1 MGISRRFKRSLICV
15 ALGAVVNFAM
25 PSLLWAQDAP
35 AAPVAASAQVLP
47 ADSLYALSVPL
58 TDAQG
63 RSFDFQELAGK
74 PLLVTM
80 FYGDCTVACP
90 IIMQNL
96 QRTMAEVK
104 PQAGQLSVLM
114 VSLNPEHD
122 NSASLLHLSQKH
134 QLDEQFFRLAVSTD
148 DGHTRALAAALKI
161 KYRLLENGEISHNT
175 RVALLNASGQVLAAS
190 TQLQATPDPLLV
202 KQIRQALK

>member
-1 MGISRRFKRSLICV
+1 MPIRRRFNRSLSCA
-15 ALGAVVNFAM
+15 ALCAAVSFAT
-25 PSLLWAQDAP
+25 PSLLWAQ
-35 AAPVAASAQVLP
+35 VAASAAPAVAQVVA

-63 RSFDFQELAGK
+63 RNFDFQDLAGK

-80 FYGDCTVACP
+80 FYGDCAVACP

-96 QRTMAEVK
+96 QRTLAEVK
-104 PQAGQLSVLM
+104 PQAGQLTVLM

-134 QLDEQFFRLAVSTD
+134 QLDERFFRLAVSTD
-148 DGHTRALAAALKI
+148 EGHTRAMAAALKI

-175 RVALLNASGQVLAAS
+175 RVTLLNAKGQELAAS
-190 TQLQATPDPLLV
+190 TQLQSAPDPLLV
-202 KQIRQALK
+202 QEIRQALQ

>member
-1 MGISRRFKRSLICV
+1 MAISRRFKRSLIGV

-35 AAPVAASAQVLP
+35 TAPVIASAPALP

-58 TDAQG
+58 IDAQG

-104 PQAGQLSVLM
+104 PQVGQLSVLM

-134 QLDEQFFRLAVSTD
+134 QLDEQFFRLAVSID

-175 RVALLNASGQVLAAS
+175 RVVLLDARGQVLAAS

-202 KQIRQALK
+202 KEIRQALQ